1 MGMETWVE
9 LSNYGET
16 IRGML
21 HRPVG
26 AGPHPAVLF
35 LHGLG
40 GNRIE
45 ANRLFVRAARIL
57 AKQGIAALRID
68 FRGAGE
74 SDGEAEARSVSGHL
88 SDALTAYHF
97 LAEDAQLDRH
107 RLAVLGFSLGGA
119 VAALLAG
126 ELAGSDLPEPAALVL
141 WAAVADLKAL
151 VLPWL
156 SPELRAQL
164 EAGEPVPW
172 GAELLGPAYY
182 HDVLHLEPVEAF
194 RRYGGPV
201 LVVHGEADETVP
213 PAQAQAWGRAREGVE
228 LALLPGA
235 GHTFDSLA
243 ASRELLERTAS
254 WLVRQ
259 LTPTTG

>member
-16 IRGML
+16 IRGTL

-126 ELAGSDLPEPAALVL
+126 ELAGSDLPE
-141 WAAVADLKAL
+141 
-151 VLPWL
+151 
-156 SPELRAQL
+156 
-164 EAGEPVPW
+164 
-172 GAELLGPAYY
+172 
-182 HDVLHLEPVEAF
+182 
-194 RRYGGPV
+194 
-201 LVVHGEADETVP
+201 
-213 PAQAQAWGRAREGVE
+213 
-228 LALLPGA
+228 
-235 GHTFDSLA
+235 
-243 ASRELLERTAS
+243 
-254 WLVRQ
+254 
-259 LTPTTG
+259 